1 MKNNTEQEP
10 EEYRVSYSLED
21 SVELLT
27 KYFMAVDTEGA
38 KKMFSF
44 VCEKNYFNASIRRVE
59 KWNRWS
65 SKWEVKEETEN

>member
-1 MKNNTEQEP
+1 MKDNTEPEP
-10 EEYRVSYSLED
+10 EEYRISYSLED

-44 VCEKNYFNASIRRVE
+44 VCEKNDFNASLRRVE

-65 SKWEVKEETEN
+65 SEWEIKEETEN